1 MSLADAIKR
10 TMDVRDVPTVEVARR
25 MGQDYDRATFYR
37 LATGVTTDP
46 RLGTLIVLCR
56 VLDVAPTELLHLAGC
71 WPASDHPGDTLDLHL
86 RAAFTQVQALPT
98 AEKQRAATLI
108 AALADAWD
116 APSAVKTAPAAA
128 GNGQD
133 EDAA

>member
-1 MSLADAIKR
+1 MSLADAITR
-10 TMDVRDVPTVEVARR
+10 TIDVRDVPTVEVARR

-37 LATGVTTDP
+37 LATGATTDP

-56 VLDVAPTELLHLAGC
+56 ALDVAPTELLHLAGC
-71 WPASDHPGDTLDLHL
+71 WPASNHPSDVLDLHL
-86 RAAFTQVQALPT
+86 RAAFAQVQALPT

-116 APSAVKTAPAAA
+116 VPSDVGTAPGATDS
-128 GNGQD
+128 GQD
-133 EDAA
+133 EDAV